1 MTIKQKLLNYIE
13 THSGTSFVEIER
25 LFKEHHFHYEGDRSL
40 QGNRNLI
47 LWLDWNNEAVAL
59 INELLEEGSIICK
72 TIHLL
77 AYLVDGGTIPL
88 PIAKEARAYESPRWL
103 PVAFYYKEAKQ

>member
-25 LFKEHHFHYEGDRSL
+25 LFEENHFHYEGDQSL
-40 QGNRNLI
+40 QGDTNLI
-47 LWLDWNNEAVAL
+47 LWLDWNDEAVAL

-72 TIHLL
+72 TIHLI
-77 AYLVDGGTIPL
+77 AYIADGGSIPL
-88 PIAKEARAYESPRWL
+88 PIAKETRAYHSPRWL
-103 PVAFYYKEAKQ
+103 PVAFYYREAKG